1 MEFEVADAARKHGVA
16 DVDMLHAIR
25 MQFRAI
31 RQSSDRELII
41 GADPTGRLLEIV
53 ILDATEHEP
62 PCVIHAMELRKTYYM
77 FL

>member
-16 DVDMLHAIR
+16 DADMLHAIR

-31 RQSSDRELII
+31 RQSGDRELII
-41 GADPTGRLLEIV
+41 GADRAGRLLEIV
-53 ILDATEHEP
+53 ILDATEHDP
-62 PCVIHAMELRKTYYM
+62 PCVIHAMELREKFYT